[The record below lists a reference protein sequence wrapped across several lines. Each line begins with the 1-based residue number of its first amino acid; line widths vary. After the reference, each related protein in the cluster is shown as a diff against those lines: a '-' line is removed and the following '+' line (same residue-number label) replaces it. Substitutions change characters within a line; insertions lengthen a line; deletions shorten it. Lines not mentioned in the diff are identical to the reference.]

1 MARRARPRR
10 DCGGEATA
18 LEGGVDQGAE
28 RRVYHVW
35 PEPPP
40 TGDVDQALV
49 DQVLVDE
56 AEQETE
62 VVTTGGTTVGVGR
75 QSAGSGV
82 GRCSRSR
89 VARRWST
96 LPKAISTA
104 RRRSSS
110 PRMSLRISRMSL
122 RSSAWPPEICTLKAM
137 TAATMVPMIHGASRL
152 GTWAGYHRPRN
163 SRRADEPAPSKRRE
177 RHSRIDPRVG
187 ARIRLRSRDVPGQN
201 SRQPPLAVVLEL
213 RVHERRRPAARLAAG
228 GSISRPAA
236 GPAAATNST
245 PRRTSRESPGR
256 RCPSRRARAWRGP

>member
-1 MARRARPRR
+1 MVRVRDYDAREDRWVRRCGRSRRRP
-10 DCGGEATA
+10 AT
-18 LEGGVDQGAE
+18 LT
-28 RRVYHVW
+28 R
-35 PEPPP
+35 
-40 TGDVDQALV
+40 ALV

-137 TAATMVPMIHGASRL
+137 TAATMVPMIHCASRL
-152 GTWAGYHRPRN
+152 GTWAGYHRPLAADNTVGGLASGPPRSGESVSLGSTQGLRRGPGSDRGTCRWRN
-163 SRRADEPAPSKRRE
+163 SR
-177 RHSRIDPRVG
+177 
-187 ARIRLRSRDVPGQN
+187 L
-201 SRQPPLAVVLEL
+201 PP
-213 RVHERRRPAARLAAG
+213 HG
-228 GSISRPAA
+228 GP
-236 GPAAATNST
+236 
-245 PRRTSRESPGR
+245 
-256 RCPSRRARAWRGP
+256 